1 MLALSKDLALEQG
14 SLAELEKRTEQLN
27 QAKTE
32 REEQVRGMSLVVDLV
47 CQVYDLQGRLEELDG
62 IEEHRQVCY

>member
-32 REEQVRGMSLVVDLV
+32 REEQVRGYVSRR
-47 CQVYDLQGRLEELDG
+47 RLSVPGL
-62 IEEHRQVCY
+62 